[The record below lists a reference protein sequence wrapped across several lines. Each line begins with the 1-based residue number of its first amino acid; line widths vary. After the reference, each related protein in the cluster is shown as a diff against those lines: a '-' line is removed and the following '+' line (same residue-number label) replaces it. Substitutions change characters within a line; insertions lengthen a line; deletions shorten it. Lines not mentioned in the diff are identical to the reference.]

1 MGELNSIKPRLSPQE
16 VPQFSQ
22 YAARSLNA
30 MALQCGSTPQ
40 DLIERFEKQPVTRD
54 SMRSHLEKID
64 APEMLDIVM
73 RQLRREVMT
82 ALIVRDLSARADF
95 QEVVSTVTALAEEAV
110 SAAVRVHS
118 RKLAQR
124 FGVPM
129 GVSGAPQDLL
139 VVGMGKLGGEELNV
153 SSDIDLV
160 FVYDEGGE
168 TQAVGEFSSARRQVT
183 NHEFFDRLARRVIA
197 SINEIDGT
205 GFVFRVDMRLRPFGD
220 SGPLV
225 ISSAMLEEY
234 LYSEGRDWERFAWLK
249 GRVVNRAVFM
259 QEDDFSQAVRNLES
273 LVRPF
278 VFRKYVDFSAISA
291 LARIHE
297 MIRAETTR
305 REAGRDTGINVKLGS
320 GGIREIEFICQTFQI
335 IRAGREPQLRLK
347 STLSALSVLEKL
359 GVMNA
364 EQVKRLSDAYVFLRN
379 LEHAIQYVDDQQTH
393 RLPPDEKAREQIAV
407 LLGLSSSQMVEK
419 LMQIREYVAQVFDG
433 IFQVGEEENQ
443 EDDWPEG
450 WSVGFER
457 AKEALANDL
466 EKMGYGE
473 ARHCADR
480 VLELMGSKFL
490 AAQTESA
497 RTRMAQLVKRISE
510 MCIKLASDDKGVAP
524 EVIFTRFI
532 TLLEVIAGRSTYV
545 SLLIQYPKVCEKVAL
560 VLKTSAW
567 AADYLTAH
575 PIVLDELVDERV
587 SELDN
592 FSPVD
597 WSGWQDDLWEKLR
610 EVEGD
615 QETQMNLLRDAHHAA
630 VFKLLMADLE
640 GRFTVERLADQLS
653 ALADAVLEMVITL
666 AWQTIASRH
675 CDVPKFAVVAYG
687 KLGGKELSYASDLDL
702 IYLYDDP
709 SPEAS
714 KNYTRLVRR
723 MMSWLTVQTSSGI
736 LFDVDLRLR
745 PNGEN
750 GLVVSSFEMF
760 KRYQRNEDGTGAW
773 PWEHQALTRARFCAG
788 DRAIGQAFEKER
800 EAILRLPRDK
810 AKVFS
815 DVSEMRARM
824 LEGHPNPTP
833 LFDVKHDRGGMVDV
847 EFAVQ
852 AMVLAYSHEHPE
864 LVNNFG
870 NILLLEMAAR
880 AGLIGEE
887 LAQRCVSIYR
897 NYRHIQRKHRLE
909 LGDGPVRVD
918 RFAQS
923 ENIATVMQLWKTVF
937 GSEGPLRK

>member
-1 MGELNSIKPRLSPQE
+1 MSRLSIQELPQYSFF
-16 VPQFSQ
+16 VKRALMSAKP
-22 YAARSLNA
+22 
-30 MALQCGSTPQ
+30 MADDSERLEWLSTLACEPYSKERMQAFLQGS
-40 DLIERFEKQPVTRD
+40 D
-54 SMRSHLEKID
+54 D
-64 APEMLDIVM
+64 ADALSD
-73 RQLRREVMT
+73 RLRLLRREVLLT
-82 ALIVRDLSARADF
+82 LVARDASGVADYF
-95 QEVVSTVTALAEEAV
+95 EVVRTMTDLAEVAVNKTVRIHALA
-110 SAAVRVHS
+110 
-118 RKLAQR
+118 LASR
-124 FGVPM
+124 FGVPTSDA
-129 GVSGAPQDLL
+129 GVPQDFL

-160 FVYDEGGE
+160 FVYDEQGQCRP
-168 TQAVGEFSSARRQVT
+168 TAQCPSPRRQLS
-183 NHEFFDRLARRVIA
+183 NAEFFERLSKKVIPA
-197 SINEIDGT
+197 LSDISGA
-205 GFVFRVDMRLRPFGD
+205 GFVFRVDMRLRPNGD
-220 SGPLV
+220 SGPIV
-225 ISSAMLEEY
+225 ISNEMLEEY
-234 LYSEGRDWERFAWLK
+234 LYVQGREWERFAWLK
-249 GRVVNRAVFM
+249 GRIISEPVFASEE
-259 QEDDFSQAVRNLES
+259 QFNQQCKNLYDV
-273 LVRPF
+273 VRPF
-278 VFRKYVDFSAISA
+278 VFRRYVDFNAISA
-291 LARIHE
+291 LSNLHKL
-297 MIRAETTR
+297 IRAETLR
-305 REAGRDTGINVKLGS
+305 REAGKDLGINVKLGR
-320 GGIREIEFICQTFQI
+320 GGIREIEFITQTFQV
-335 IRAGREPQLRLK
+335 IRAGREPQLRARG
-347 STLSALSVLEKL
+347 TLTALPLLEKS
-359 GVMNA
+359 GVLKA
-364 EQVKRLSDAYVFLRN
+364 EQVERLSEAYIFLRN

-393 RLPPDEKAREQIAV
+393 RLPPEAGAQNQIAA
-407 LLGLSSSQMVEK
+407 LMGLSRDEMVEQ

-433 IFQVGEEENQ
+433 IFQVGEEES
-443 EDDWPEG
+443 EDDDWPQG
-450 WSVGFER
+450 WSIGFS
-457 AKEALANDL
+457 EAHSALSLEL
-466 EKMGYGE
+466 EKMGYTE
-473 ARHCADR
+473 ASHCAER

-497 RTRMAQLVKRISE
+497 RVKMAQLVKRISQL
-510 MCIKLASDDKGVAP
+510 CIKLAADDKGIEASV
-524 EVIFTRFI
+524 VFLRFLS
-532 TLLEVIAGRSTYV
+532 LLEVIAGRSTYV
-545 SLLIQYPKVCEKVAL
+545 SLLVQYPKVCEKVAL

-597 WSGWQDDLWEKLR
+597 WSAWQDDLWEKIN
-610 EVEGD
+610 EAEGD
-615 QETQMNLLRDAHHAA
+615 QETQMNLLRDAHHGA

-666 AWQTIASRH
+666 AWQTVSSRH
-675 CDVPKFAVVAYG
+675 CEIPKFAVVAYG

-750 GLVVSSFEMF
+750 GLVVSSLEMF

-788 DRAIGQAFEKER
+788 DREIGAAFEKQR
-800 EAILRLPRDK
+800 EEILKLKRDK
-810 AKVFS
+810 SKVFT
-815 DVSEMRARM
+815 DVSEMRERM
-824 LEGHPNPTP
+824 LQGHPNPTN

-852 AMVLAYSHEHPE
+852 AMVLAYSHQHPE

-880 AGLIGEE
+880 AGLINDE
-887 LAQRCVSIYR
+887 LAEKCVSIYR

-909 LGDGPVRVD
+909 FGDGPVRVD
-918 RFAQS
+918 RSEQS
-923 ENIATVMQLWKTVF
+923 QNIETVLELWKTVF
-937 GSEGPLRK
+937 NSEGPFRH